1 MRFMYKKVRNCLF
14 LVARIEHQQQV
25 ITEKIKISKGGDEY
39 VKKDKIKNLKWWSP
53 RRELLKVSVV
63 GVYRLT
69 NSILLFKSIDN

>member
-39 VKKDKIKNLKWWSP
+39 VKKDKIKNLK
-53 RRELLKVSVV
+53 
-63 GVYRLT
+63 
-69 NSILLFKSIDN
+69 